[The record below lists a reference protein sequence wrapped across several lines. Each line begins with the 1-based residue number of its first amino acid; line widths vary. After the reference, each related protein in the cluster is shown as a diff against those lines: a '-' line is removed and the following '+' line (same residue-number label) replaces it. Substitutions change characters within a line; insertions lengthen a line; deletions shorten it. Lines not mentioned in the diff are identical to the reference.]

1 MGCQKASL
9 FLKGET
15 CMANNKRYDSKRRL
29 LKKGEQQRADGYYVY
44 RWTDR
49 RGVRHSVNA
58 KTLEELREKED
69 EILKN
74 SLDGIRSDVANA
86 TVNDVYELWWWNPA

>member
-1 MGCQKASL
+1 
-9 FLKGET
+9 
-15 CMANNKRYDSKRRL
+15 MANNKRYDSKRRL